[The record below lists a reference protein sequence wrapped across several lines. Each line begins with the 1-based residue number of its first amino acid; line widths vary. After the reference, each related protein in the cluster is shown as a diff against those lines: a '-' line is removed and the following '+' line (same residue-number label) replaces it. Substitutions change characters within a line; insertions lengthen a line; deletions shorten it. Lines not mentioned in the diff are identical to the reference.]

1 MKGVISKLQLFMLAV
16 MLMMSFTTTVFA
28 TDLDKL
34 NDGQNTTEQSQQSD
48 GHNDS
53 VTDYM
58 RNYKPVTDENMQNA
72 TQYASPITNAIGTF
86 VGFVVMCVS
95 AGIFAVTALDLAY
108 IGLPVTRSF
117 LNPQQAQQ
125 QGGGMSGFGGMGS
138 MGGAQQQTQEYG
150 LHRKWVSDEAV
161 ACVAQASPQQQQGGF
176 GGGFGGSGFSAMGGA
191 QQQQPQ
197 QTKSVISM
205 YLKKRIVFLVVFA
218 IATVLLTSSIFT
230 DCGIN
235 LAQLMFKIMD
245 KVNGTI
251 AGVQV

>member
-176 GGGFGGSGFSAMGGA
+176 GGGFGGSGFGAMGGA

>member
-125 QGGGMSGFGGMGS
+125 QGGGMSGMGS

-161 ACVAQASPQQQQGGF
+161 ACVAQANPQQQQGGF

>member
-176 GGGFGGSGFSAMGGA
+176 GGGFGGSGFGATGGA

>member
-34 NDGQNTTEQSQQSD
+34 NDGQNTTEQSD

-125 QGGGMSGFGGMGS
+125 QGWGMGS

-161 ACVAQASPQQQQGGF
+161 ACVAQANPQQQQGGF
-176 GGGFGGSGFSAMGGA
+176 GAMGGA

>member
-176 GGGFGGSGFSAMGGA
+176 GGGFGGSGFGAMGGA

-251 AGVQV
+251 SGVQV

>member
-161 ACVAQASPQQQQGGF
+161 ACVAQANPQQQQGGF
-176 GGGFGGSGFSAMGGA
+176 GGGFGGGGFGAVGGA